1 MGAGASIPG
10 GVDPALSDA
19 GKAALLTHLQAEYV
33 AKASGEGADDKSI
46 LDSLKQSYTT
56 KVKELEEA
64 EKNGSDASDTEI
76 AATAAAFSEKFGGGG
91 AEPVAGGKT
100 SEFRKRRLSVTS
112 TQAVPKVAVAESRRQ
127 NSIAMYTSQEIGAA
141 PDTVP
146 LPFPDAKRPRNI
158 MQVGTYSCHGVEPS
172 YSTGGDDDD
181 GVTAKINQDRGCV
194 VYPFNEDPKHALFS
208 VFDGHGEHG
217 DVVSN
222 FVMHELQACLAA
234 HPSLLDDPAKAL
246 MESYVKVDESL
257 AASKGE
263 EATFSGTTAVSVLM
277 RENNLWIAN
286 AGDSRAVL
294 AHEDGA
300 ELKAVDLSVD
310 QNPNSPKEQAR
321 IEAAGGFVSPPPEP
335 GLSSRVWLDA
345 AMTQIG
351 LAMARSIGD
360 HAVKSIGVVAEPE
373 VTTHTIACM
382 VSLHW
387 LCTWVDRRQS
397 QDRRKRCT
405 LKAPRRF
412 LEHLIENMGSSGS
425 HKTKRTCVQ
434 AGDKF
439 IVLAS
444 DGVWEFVKSQE
455 AIDIVNTSLEE
466 GTMKATQ
473 DLIEAAA
480 TKWREVEGDYRD
492 DITAVVIR
500 LPCFPE

>member
-1 MGAGASIPG
+1 MITGRTISTMKYF
-10 GVDPALSDA
+10 LSCPLRPCA
-19 GKAALLTHLQAEYV
+19 
-33 AKASGEGADDKSI
+33 
-46 LDSLKQSYTT
+46 TT
-56 KVKELEEA
+56 TGLCK
-64 EKNGSDASDTEI
+64 
-76 AATAAAFSEKFGGGG
+76 
-91 AEPVAGGKT
+91 
-100 SEFRKRRLSVTS
+100 RKRRLSVTS
-112 TQAVPKVAVAESRRQ
+112 TQAATKVAIAEAGRHKSVV
-127 NSIAMYTSQEIGAA
+127 MYTSEEIGAA

-146 LPFPDAKRPRNI
+146 LPFPDAK
-158 MQVGTYSCHGVEPS
+158 VGTYSCHGVEPS
-172 YSTGGDDDD
+172 YNSAGGEDD

-194 VYPFNEDPKHALFS
+194 VYPFNEDAKHALFS

-217 DVVSN
+217 DVVSH
-222 FVMHELQACLAA
+222 FVMHELQSCLAA
-234 HPSLLDDPAKAL
+234 HPSLLDDPSKAL
-246 MESYVKVDESL
+246 MESYVQVDESL
-257 AASKGE
+257 AASKGQ

-277 RENNLWIAN
+277 RESNLWVAN

-294 AHEDGA
+294 AKESGT

-373 VTTHTIACM
+373 ITTHTI
-382 VSLHW
+382 
-387 LCTWVDRRQS
+387 
-397 QDRRKRCT
+397 
-405 LKAPRRF
+405 
-412 LEHLIENMGSSGS
+412 E
-425 HKTKRTCVQ
+425 

-444 DGVWEFVKSQE
+444 DGVWEFISSQE
-455 AIDIVNTSLEE
+455 AVDIVNVSLEE

-473 DLIEAAA
+473 NLIEAAA

>member
-1 MGAGASIPG
+1 MGAGASCPTPE
-10 GVDPALSDA
+10 PALSDA
-19 GKAALLTHLQAEYV
+19 GKAALFTHLQAEYK
-33 AKASGEGADDKSI
+33 AKAAGEGVDEKNI
-46 LDSLKQSYTT
+46 LEALKQSYAT
-56 KVKELEEA
+56 KVKELEEE
-64 EKNGSDASDTEI
+64 EKRGSDVSDAEI
-76 AATAAAFSEKFGGGG
+76 AATAAAFSEKFGGTD
-91 AEPVAGGKT
+91 PVAGSKT
-100 SEFRKRRLSVTS
+100 SDFRKRRLSVTS
-112 TQAVPKVAVAESRRQ
+112 TQASPKVAAEVPGRH
-127 NSIAMYTSQEIGAA
+127 NSMAMYTSQEIGAA

-146 LPFPDAKRPRNI
+146 LPFPDAK
-158 MQVGTYSCHGVEPS
+158 VGTYSCHGVEPS
-172 YSTGGDDDD
+172 YAGGDDDE

-194 VYPFNEDPKHALFS
+194 VYPFNGDAKHALFS

-217 DVVSN
+217 DVVSH
-222 FVMHELQACLAA
+222 FVMHELESVLAA
-234 HPSLLDDPAKAL
+234 HPSLLDDPTNAL
-246 MESYVKVDESL
+246 KESYVKVDESL
-257 AASKGE
+257 AAAKGQ

-294 AHEDGA
+294 AKEDGNA
-300 ELKAVDLSVD
+300 LKAVDLSVD

-321 IEAAGGFVSPPPEP
+321 IEAAGGFVSAPPEP

-360 HAVKSIGVVAEPE
+360 HAVKSVGVVAEPE
-373 VTTHTIACM
+373 VTTHTIEG
-382 VSLHW
+382 
-387 LCTWVDRRQS
+387 
-397 QDRRKRCT
+397 K
-405 LKAPRRF
+405 
-412 LEHLIENMGSSGS
+412 
-425 HKTKRTCVQ
+425 
-434 AGDKF
+434 DKF

-444 DGVWEFVKSQE
+444 DGVWEFISSQE
-455 AIDIVNTSLEE
+455 AIDIVNCSLEE

>member
-19 GKAALLTHLQAEYV
+19 EKAALFTHLQAEYV
-33 AKASGEGADDKSI
+33 AKAAGEGSDDKSI
-46 LDSLKQSYTT
+46 MNSLKQSYTT
-56 KVKELEEA
+56 KIKELAEA
-64 EKNGSDASDTEI
+64 EKNGDDSSDKEI
-76 AATAAAFSEKFGGGG
+76 AATAAAFSEKFGGAG

-112 TQAVPKVAVAESRRQ
+112 TQAAPKVAVAESRRQ

-146 LPFPDAKRPRNI
+146 LPFPDAK
-158 MQVGTYSCHGVEPS
+158 VGTYSCHGVEPS
-172 YSTGGDDDD
+172 YSTGRDDDD

-246 MESYVKVDESL
+246 MESYVQVDESL

-277 RENNLWIAN
+277 RENKLWIAN

-373 VTTHTIACM
+373 VTTHTIA
-382 VSLHW
+382 
-387 LCTWVDRRQS
+387 
-397 QDRRKRCT
+397 
-405 LKAPRRF
+405 
-412 LEHLIENMGSSGS
+412 
-425 HKTKRTCVQ
+425 